1 MAMNLKQAL
10 IDELRALMKL
20 PIDDLLERRAERMR
34 GYGFFD
40 VVAEPQTA
48 ADPKDIE
55 DALELRDEGSSQ
67 KLGKSKD

>member
-1 MAMNLKQAL
+1 
-10 IDELRALMKL
+10 MKL

-67 KLGKSKD
+67 KLGKAKD